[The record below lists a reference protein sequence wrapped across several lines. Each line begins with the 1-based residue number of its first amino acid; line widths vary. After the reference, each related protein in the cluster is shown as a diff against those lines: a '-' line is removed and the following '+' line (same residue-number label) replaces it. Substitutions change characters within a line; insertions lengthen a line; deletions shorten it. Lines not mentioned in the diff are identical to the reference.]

1 MKKRTVHYSLQTAMP
16 VMLGYIVLG
25 IGFGVLLQD
34 KGYSVWWAILMGI
47 FIYGGTLQY
56 VAVDLLGAGA
66 SLVSAAL
73 LSAMVCARQL
83 FYALGMVD
91 KYSDTGKMK
100 PYLIFALP
108 DETYSLVCDPTLPD
122 DVSRKKFYLFVSMFN
137 HIAWVVGDALG
148 VLLGSLLRF
157 DTTGIDF
164 VMTAIF
170 VVIFVEQW
178 EKTKQHFPALL
189 GVAVTV
195 VCRLIFGAE
204 SFLIPA
210 MIGITAGLFAMRRTL
225 DPDGG
230 EEAVCDD

>member
-34 KGYSVWWAILMGI
+34 KGYSVWWAILMGV

-66 SLVSAAL
+66 SLVSTAL
-73 LSAMVCARQL
+73 LAVMVCARQL

-91 KYSDTGKMK
+91 KYSGVGKAK

-108 DETYSLVCDPTLPD
+108 DETYSLVCDPTLPE
-122 DVSRKKFYLFVSMFN
+122 DVDRKKFYLYVSMFN
-137 HIAWVVGDALG
+137 HVSWVVGDALG
-148 VLLGSLLRF
+148 VLLGSWLRF

-195 VCRLIFGAE
+195 ICRLIFGSA

-210 MIGITAGLFAMRRTL
+210 MIGITVGLFAMRKTL
-225 DPDGG
+225 DPEGG
-230 EEAVCDD
+230 EEAACDD